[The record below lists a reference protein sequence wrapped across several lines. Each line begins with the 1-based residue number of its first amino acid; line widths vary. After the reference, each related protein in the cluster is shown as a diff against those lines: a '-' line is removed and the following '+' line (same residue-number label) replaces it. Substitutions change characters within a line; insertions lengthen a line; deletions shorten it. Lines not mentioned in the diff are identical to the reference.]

1 MTSRPFRFG
10 VITYNARSK
19 EEWIIKA
26 RRAEQLGYATLLV
39 PDHLEAQ
46 LAPISA
52 LLAAADATT
61 SLRVGSYVFANDFR
75 PPVLLAQEAATLD
88 VLSDGRFELGIGA
101 GWMRTEYEQAG
112 IPYAPATI
120 RVGRLE
126 EALHIVK
133 GLFAEQPLTFSGAHY
148 TVKHLRGFPKPVQR
162 PHPPILVG
170 GASKRILS
178 IAAQQA
184 SIVSVTARILPD
196 GSRLDVTDTTPM
208 ATRQKIA
215 WVQQAA
221 GERFKR
227 LELNILIFAVMV
239 TQDRTKGA
247 EALAARFKTTAEQ
260 MLQIPHC
267 LVGTPEQ
274 ICEDVQER
282 RAQYGISYIAVF
294 EENMEAFAPVVA
306 RLAGK

>member
-10 VITYNARSK
+10 VIAYSARSK
-19 EEWIIKA
+19 KEWIIKA
-26 RRAEQLGYATLLV
+26 RRAEQLGYAMLLV

-46 LAPISA
+46 LAPVPA

-61 SLRVGSYVFANDFR
+61 SLRIGSYVFANDFR
-75 PPVLLAQEAATLD
+75 HPVLLTQEAATLD

-112 IPYAPATI
+112 IPYAPAAI

-126 EALHIVK
+126 ETLHIVK
-133 GLFAEQPLTFSGAHY
+133 GLFAEPPLTFSGAHY
-148 TVKHLRGFPKPVQR
+148 TVEHLTGFPKPVQR
-162 PHPPILVG
+162 PYPPILVG

-221 GERFKR
+221 GERFQQ
-227 LELNILIFAVMV
+227 LELNILIFALMV

-247 EALAARFKTTAEQ
+247 EELAARFKTTAEQ
-260 MLQIPHC
+260 VL
-267 LVGTPEQ
+267 
-274 ICEDVQER
+274 
-282 RAQYGISYIAVF
+282 
-294 EENMEAFAPVVA
+294 
-306 RLAGK
+306 